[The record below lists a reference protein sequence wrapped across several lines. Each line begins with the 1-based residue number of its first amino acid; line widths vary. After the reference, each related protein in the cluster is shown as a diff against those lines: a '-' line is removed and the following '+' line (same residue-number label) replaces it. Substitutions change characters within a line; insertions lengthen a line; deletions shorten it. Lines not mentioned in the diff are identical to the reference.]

1 MLHFTILRSYRW
13 PVLLACVIKQDCII
27 LRHHHFR
34 PPIRPLIWLSAESRM
49 CLFLRFRPNFFGC
62 RIFGAPLAKIY
73 FILTRRG
80 HLTPSTAVLVLKIDS
95 SSQRSENLHFPILS
109 NYFELTEA
117 NSRSGYKPPDVSARC
132 SSVNCPVLERRSPS
146 RQKESQG
153 VATQIFGLNLA

>member
-13 PVLLACVIKQDCII
+13 PVLLACVIRQDCII

-62 RIFGAPLAKIY
+62 RIFGAPLAKIF

-80 HLTPSTAVLVLKIDS
+80 HLTPSTAVLVLS
-95 SSQRSENLHFPILS
+95 PCLS
-109 NYFELTEA
+109 FVPCRIIVVCGEFCPVCSCVPGVPCVPRVTRVPCLFELINYPFT
-117 NSRSGYKPPDVSARC
+117 
-132 SSVNCPVLERRSPS
+132 
-146 RQKESQG
+146 
-153 VATQIFGLNLA
+153 